1 MEPPKYRRIVE
12 LGRGGMA
19 LVSLTAMRSSHG
31 VTKLVVVKEL
41 QANLAADAEYRAMF
55 LDEARLAARLNHPNV
70 VQTFE
75 IVDHVGAEAT
85 DGLSGVCALI
95 MEWLE
100 GQPMNRLR
108 ARMKDDPRALGVYVA
123 VMAEA
128 LSGIDYAHNL
138 VDYQGQ
144 PLGIVHR
151 DISPHN
157 IFVTYSGE
165 VKVVDFGIA
174 KANDSGSAPT
184 QVGTVKGKLAYM
196 APEQARG
203 DRVDARADVFACG
216 VILWE
221 AAVGR
226 RLWAGMNDAGIM
238 YKLSQA
244 DIPAPRAIKHDVPEA
259 LDAIVRRALAF
270 NPDDRYPTAAALRD
284 DLETFALTLAGKPS
298 RRALGEIVSQLFTAE
313 RAQVRRIVEEQLGR
327 ASAASTDQFSAP
339 EHSLPKLPSP
349 KESSSAI
356 QGLPSSGSGSTRVNA
371 ASSVMPPP
379 RSRAGMVAGIAGAA
393 VVVLAIVAIV
403 LAVRPWQTAA
413 APAATTQAVAPSAT
427 PIATGP
433 TRRVLAIDP
442 PSARATLDGS
452 AIASG
457 TKAIEGKTPMTL
469 HVEAD
474 GYAPADV
481 RVVFDTNDPIVVRLA
496 QLPPSQKSTATH
508 PTSVAGNA
516 HVVPTTKPTGT
527 SRPTSSPTDVGY

>member
-1 MEPPKYRRIVE
+1 
-12 LGRGGMA
+12 MA
-19 LVSLTAMRSSHG
+19 VVNLTAMRSSHG

-41 QANLAADAEYRAMF
+41 QANLAADGEYRAMF

-75 IVDHVGAEAT
+75 IVDHVGAEST
-85 DGLSGVCALI
+85 DGLTGVCALV

-100 GQPMNRLR
+100 GQPMNRIR
-108 ARMKDDPRALGVYVA
+108 ARLKDDPRALAIYVA
-123 VMAEA
+123 VIIEA
-128 LSGIDYAHNL
+128 LGGIDYAHNL

-184 QVGTVKGKLAYM
+184 QIGTVKGKLAYM

-216 VILWE
+216 VLLWE
-221 AAVGR
+221 GAVGR

-244 DIPAPRAIKHDVPEA
+244 DIPTPRSVKPDVSEA
-259 LDAIVRRALAF
+259 FDAIVQRALAF

-284 DLETFALTLAGKPS
+284 DLEAFAATLPGKPT
-298 RRALGEIVSQLFTAE
+298 RRALGEIISQIFTTE

-327 ASAASTDQFSAP
+327 ASAASTDQFSAR
-339 EHSLPKLPSP
+339 EISLPRLPSP
-349 KESSSAI
+349 KESNSSI
-356 QGLPSSGSGSTRVNA
+356 DKVPTTGSTRVNA
-371 ASSVMPPP
+371 ASSVVPPA
-379 RSRAGMVAGIAGAA
+379 RSHTALIAGIAAAA
-393 VVVLAIVAIV
+393 VAV
-403 LAVRPWQTAA
+403 LAVVALVVVHPWQTAA
-413 APAATTQAVAPSAT
+413 VPVATQTAVPSAVT
-427 PIATGP
+427 SP

-442 PSARATLDGS
+442 PSARATLDGV
-452 AIASG
+452 AVASG
-457 TKAIEGKTPMTL
+457 TKAVEGKTPMTL

-481 RVVFDTNDPIVVRLA
+481 HLTFDTTDPIVVRLA
-496 QLPPSQKSTATH
+496 QLPPSKPTATH
-508 PTSVAGNA
+508 AGTHPAATTRTTS
-516 HVVPTTKPTGT
+516 T

>member
-19 LVSLTAMRSSHG
+19 VVSLTAMRSSHG

-41 QANLAADAEYRAMF
+41 QANLAADHEYRAMF

-85 DGLSGVCALI
+85 DGLSNVCALI

-123 VMAEA
+123 VLIEA

-270 NPDDRYPTAAALRD
+270 DPNDRYPSAAALRD
-284 DLETFALTLAGKPS
+284 ELETFASTLAGKPS
-298 RRALGEIVSQLFTAE
+298 RRALGDVVSQLFTQE

-339 EHSLPKLPSP
+339 ELSLPKLPSP

-356 QGLPSSGSGSTRVNA
+356 QGLPSSSSGSGSTRVNA

-379 RSRAGMVAGIAGAA
+379 RSRAGMVAGIAGAVA
-393 VVVLAIVAIV
+393 LVLALVAIV
-403 LAVRPWQTAA
+403 LVVHPWQTTA
-413 APAATTQAVAPSAT
+413 APASTQAAPTVTAAAT
-427 PIATGP
+427 VQAAP

-442 PSARATLDGS
+442 PAAHATLDG
-452 AIASG
+452 AALAPG
-457 TKAIEGKTPMTL
+457 TKSIEGKTPMTL

-481 RVVFDTNDPIVVRLA
+481 HVAFDTTDPIVVRLA
-496 QLPPSQKSTATH
+496 QLPSQKSNGTHNVVAHPTAT
-508 PTSVAGNA
+508 
-516 HVVPTTKPTGT
+516 TKATGT
-527 SRPTSSPTDVGY
+527 SKPTSSPTDVGY

>member
-1 MEPPKYRRIVE
+1 MN
-12 LGRGGMA
+12 
-19 LVSLTAMRSSHG
+19 LTAMRSSHG

-41 QANLAADAEYRAMF
+41 QANLAADGEYRAMF

-75 IVDHVGAEAT
+75 IVDHVGSESA
-85 DGLSGVCALI
+85 DGLAGVCALV

-108 ARMKDDPRALGVYVA
+108 ARMKDDPRALGVYIA
-123 VMAEA
+123 VLIEA

-184 QVGTVKGKLAYM
+184 QIGTVKGKLAYM

-203 DRVDARADVFACG
+203 ERVDARADVFACG

-244 DIPAPRAIKHDVPEA
+244 DIPTPRSVKPDVSEA
-259 LDAIVRRALAF
+259 LDAIVQRALAF

-284 DLETFALTLAGKPS
+284 DLETFASTLSGKPT
-298 RRALGEIVSQLFTAE
+298 RRALGEVISQIFTAE
-313 RAQVRRIVEEQLGR
+313 RAQVRRVVEEQLGR

-339 EHSLPKLPSP
+339 EISLPRLPSP
-349 KESSSAI
+349 KESNSAI
-356 QGLPSSGSGSTRVNA
+356 ERIPTTGSTRVNA
-371 ASSVMPPP
+371 ASSVMPGPLH
-379 RSRAGMVAGIAGAA
+379 RSHTGMLAGIAALAVAALA
-393 VVVLAIVAIV
+393 VVVVVAV
-403 LAVRPWQTAA
+403 HPWQTAA
-413 APAATTQAVAPSAT
+413 SPVATQTTAPTLAAPTA
-427 PIATGP
+427 P

-442 PSARATLDGS
+442 PSANATLDGV
-452 AIASG
+452 ALAPN
-457 TKAIEGKTPMTL
+457 TKAVEGVTPMTL

-481 RVVFDTNDPIVVRLA
+481 RVAFDTTDPIVVRLA
-496 QLPPSQKSTATH
+496 QLPPKATATH
-508 PTSVAGNA
+508 AGAHPTA
-516 HVVPTTKPTGT
+516 TTKPTST